1 MYQMLLGGTNML
13 EITFEDDYDTAA
25 FLHLLRNADANRHIK
40 IHEAPGKIGIEKTHS
55 SVSIQAYIEPVL
67 TRFFTECKEDEYML
81 SVIEG
86 DYYFLDRDEQQQIL
100 QLAHSIMEGELEGL
114 PLNKDD
120 TPREHYIIQELQT
133 ICLEENVF
141 SIRSFMTFRLGRY
154 YERLRSYVEAAI
166 DEYKMEQEYQTFIQS
181 LRDYVMSKEPML
193 DHVHIVHD
201 GYFVLWELKYI
212 SEREQKKYID
222 RRFVREHPMYIDSH
236 LLAPLVSIA
245 PEKIDLY
252 TEDREHAMVQTIQ
265 NIFQERVRILSLD
278 AFHPQ
283 ENILEEHS

>member
-1 MYQMLLGGTNML
+1 
-13 EITFEDDYDTAA
+13 
-25 FLHLLRNADANRHIK
+25 
-40 IHEAPGKIGIEKTHS
+40 
-55 SVSIQAYIEPVL
+55 
-67 TRFFTECKEDEYML
+67 
-81 SVIEG
+81 
-86 DYYFLDRDEQQQIL
+86 
-100 QLAHSIMEGELEGL
+100 
-114 PLNKDD
+114 
-120 TPREHYIIQELQT
+120 
-133 ICLEENVF
+133 
-141 SIRSFMTFRLGRY
+141 MTFRLAKY

-265 NIFQERVRILSLD
+265 NIFQERVRILPLG
-278 AFHPQ
+278 AFHPR